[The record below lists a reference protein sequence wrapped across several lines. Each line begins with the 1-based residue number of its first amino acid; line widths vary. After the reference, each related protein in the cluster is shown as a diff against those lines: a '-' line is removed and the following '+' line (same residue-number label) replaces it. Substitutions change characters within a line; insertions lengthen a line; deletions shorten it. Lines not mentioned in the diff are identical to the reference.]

1 MPEPQDIVELDL
13 HGYTLFDAEVEIC
26 ETLEEAWNLD
36 KERVLL
42 IHGFHGGSA
51 IKDFIWREGGL
62 RKSLRIHYPA
72 LPLVRLLAHD
82 PGSTFVIF
90 ERE

>member
-1 MPEPQDIVELDL
+1 MPELQDVVELDL
-13 HGYTLFDAEVEIC
+13 HGYTLLEAEVEIC

-36 KERVLL
+36 KKKVLL

-62 RKSLRIHYPA
+62 RKRLKIYYPA
-72 LPLVRLLAHD
+72 LPAVYLLPHD

-90 ERE
+90 ENE